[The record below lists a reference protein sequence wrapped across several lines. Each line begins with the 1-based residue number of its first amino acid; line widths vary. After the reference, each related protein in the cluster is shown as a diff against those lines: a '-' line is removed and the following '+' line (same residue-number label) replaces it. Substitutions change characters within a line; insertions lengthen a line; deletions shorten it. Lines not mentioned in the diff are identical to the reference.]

1 MEKVTALIPAG
12 NEAHNIEAAI
22 RSVLWADEVF
32 VVVDAA
38 ATDGT
43 EALAR
48 SVTSPKVRV
57 VVHTYESPAAQKNW
71 ALPLASHPWVFILDA
86 DERPEPALI
95 ERMRAIL
102 AGSPEA
108 DAYWIYRRNIYFG
121 KVLRWG
127 GMDHDRVVRLIRR
140 ECRYHEVQVH
150 EEINLE
156 GLKVAEVKGAY
167 LLHDTIRSWEH
178 WQNKNDLYARWGAEQ
193 ALRDGKRA
201 GFVSIVLR
209 PIHRF
214 VKQYFLRLGF
224 LDGIPGAAVAAV
236 AAYCVFLKYARLWSL
251 REGWPSRADE
261 GREARDEG
269 QRARDEGRGTRGETK

>member
-12 NEAHNIEAAI
+12 NEAHNIVEAI

-48 SVTSPKVRV
+48 SVEDPKVRV
-57 VVHTYESPAAQKNW
+57 VVHPYESPSLQKNW
-71 ALPLASHPWVFILDA
+71 ALPQASHPWVFILDA
-86 DERPEPALI
+86 DERPEPALV
-95 ERMRAIL
+95 ERLQGLLRK
-102 AGSPEA
+102 GPEA

-121 KVLRWG
+121 RVMKWG
-127 GMDHDRVVRLIRR
+127 GMDHDRVVRLVRR

-150 EEINLE
+150 EEIDLA
-156 GLKVAEVKGAY
+156 GRKVAEVKGAY

-178 WQNKNDLYARWGAEQ
+178 WQAKNDLYCRWGAEQ
-193 ALRDGKRA
+193 ALKDGKRA
-201 GFVSIVLR
+201 GIVSIVLR
-209 PIHRF
+209 PLHRF
-214 VKQYFLRLGF
+214 VKQYLFRLGF
-224 LDGIPGAAVAAV
+224 LDGIPGALVAAV

-251 REGWPSRADE
+251 QRGWPK
-261 GREARDEG
+261 G
-269 QRARDEGRGTRGETK
+269 